1 MKKLLLRKQFYI
13 IDKQYKLAENEK
25 QTAENLI
32 KILARCLRM
41 FEAQNEIYKII
52 NLIEQRLQKL
62 RQLKNEQSRD
72 EPNGE
77 IMKRLYEELLRDTAR
92 TLTEIRTLKSIE
104 KTLSRPFMFNGI
116 MYDEDFMPNQMK
128 RKRLQIL
135 MQLPYLGES
144 RELCRFMCPDGTI
157 RNVNEV
163 QREMTEL
170 EENEALWSES
180 DDEEMDEE
188 DESFE
193 EERFKTINRLNTSSN
208 DKLDKLQSPELKRRQ
223 TTTL

>member
-1 MKKLLLRKQFYI
+1 
-13 IDKQYKLAENEK
+13 
-25 QTAENLI
+25 
-32 KILARCLRM
+32 
-41 FEAQNEIYKII
+41 
-52 NLIEQRLQKL
+52 
-62 RQLKNEQSRD
+62 
-72 EPNGE
+72 
-77 IMKRLYEELLRDTAR
+77 MKRLYEDLLRDTAR

-116 MYDEDFMPNQMK
+116 MYDGDFMPNQMK

-157 RNVNEV
+157 RSLHEV
-163 QREMTEL
+163 QREQTEL

-180 DDEEMDEE
+180 EDDMDE
-188 DESFE
+188 DDDYFE

-208 DKLDKLQSPELKRRQ
+208 DKLDKLLSPELKRRQ